1 MKINLTIAASA
12 LVVSSFCGSVAAEP
26 MPVEYVRV
34 CTAYGAQYYYSPG
47 SETCINADTGQT
59 KRETEN
65 GTVVGET
72 ALAARVSAI
81 EERIQDA
88 FDAASIAAALTD
100 PSLAAGE
107 HAGVRL
113 NWGNA
118 GDANA
123 FGVSAA
129 LLLSENAAQSGLRL
143 TGSAGVA
150 FTSNKVGG
158 RVSLLASW

>member
-1 MKINLTIAASA
+1 MKFGILFAAVA
-12 LVVSSFCGSVAAEP
+12 VLACGVCGSVSAEP

-34 CTAYGAQYYYSPG
+34 CDAYGVQYYYSPG
-47 SETCINADTGQT
+47 TDTCINANTGQT
-59 KRETEN
+59 RRETEN
-65 GTVVGET
+65 GTVFGET

-81 EERIQDA
+81 EARIQNA
-88 FDAASIAAALTD
+88 FDAASIAAALAD

-107 HAGVRL
+107 HAGIRL

-123 FGVSAA
+123 FGISAA
-129 LLLSENAAQSGLRL
+129 LLLSDNAAQSGLRL